1 MQHGGGIFQGAFDVG
16 GKRGVVGLF
25 EAHFHQ
31 TPEDDTHVEK
41 EVVGIGVSAET
52 AFGFAAFDDFAAL
65 LLPDEFVVA
74 V

>member
-1 MQHGGGIFQGAFDVG
+1 MQHGGGIFQGTFDVG

-31 TPEDDTHVEK
+31 PPEDDAHVAK
-41 EVVGIGVSAET
+41 EVIGIGVCAET

-65 LLPDEFVVA
+65 LLPDEFVVT

>member
-1 MQHGGGIFQGAFDVG
+1 MQHGGGIFQGTFDVG

-25 EAHFHQ
+25 EAHFYQ
-31 TPEDDTHVEK
+31 APEDDAHVEK
-41 EVVGIGVSAET
+41 EVVGIGVSAEA